1 MSLTHLRAG
10 VIGTGFIGP
19 VHIEALKRLGIQVV
33 AVCDTDANAAAAS
46 ERFGIPNAIGGLQ
59 YQRLV
64 GHPEVDVVHV
74 ASPNRLHAEHSL
86 AALAAGKHVVCEK
99 PLAMSSE
106 ETAKIVAAAK
116 KSRRVFAVNYNL
128 RFYAAL
134 QTLRAMVA
142 DGQFGRIVH
151 VNGSYFQDWLF
162 HDTDYNWRL
171 LPKEGGKLRALADIG
186 THWMD
191 AASFILG
198 DHVGEVFADLGIH
211 HKKRQRPLGEVK
223 TFSGKAEGGR
233 WQSYKVET
241 EDYASVLLHYAG
253 GAHGTLSVSQVAA
266 GRKNQLR
273 LEIYGRTQSAWW
285 DSESPEQL
293 TFGHRDH
300 ANQVAIR
307 GAAGFSLDE
316 VRPYMDY
323 PAGHVEGF
331 ADSFKMQ
338 MRAIYSRIA
347 ARQGHGRCLRRSK
360 TATRKCACAKR
371 FSPATRSGSGRR
383 WRDRRRD
390 DVVQAAIDHAVSRFA
405 SARRVTVLTGAGVSA
420 ASGVPTFRGA
430 AGLWRQFRPEDL
442 ATAAAFARDP
452 ALVWEWYDWRRTL
465 IAACA
470 PNRAHDVLAAWS
482 TRRPGVTLITQNVDG
497 LHERAG
503 TARLTRLHGS
513 IWTLRCWRACGAPDW
528 TNLDVP
534 LSPCPPRCP
543 SCGGLARPGVVWFGE
558 TLDPADLTLATEACR
573 LRRVHG
579 RGDLGGR
586 SPGRRPRRHRPR
598 TRRLPHRD
606 QPRDHT
612 RQ

>member
-33 AVCDTDANAAAAS
+33 AVCDTDANAAAAA

-59 YQRLV
+59 FQRLV
-64 GHPEVDVVHV
+64 SHPDVDVVHV

-86 AALAAGKHVVCEK
+86 AALNAGKHVVCEK
-99 PLAMSSE
+99 PLAMTSE
-106 ETAKIVAAAK
+106 ETAKIVAAVK
-116 KSRRVFAVNYNL
+116 RSRRVFAVNYNL

-142 DGQFGRIVH
+142 NGKFGRIIH

-191 AASFILG
+191 AASFIVG
-198 DHVGEVFADLGIH
+198 DHVAEVFADLGIH
-211 HKKRQRPLGEVK
+211 HKTRRRPLGEVK
-223 TFSGKAEGGR
+223 TFSGKTEGGR

-241 EDYASVLLHYAG
+241 EDYASVLLHYG
-253 GAHGTLSVSQVAA
+253 KGAHGTLSVSQVAA

-273 LEIYGRTQSAWW
+273 LEIYGEKQSAWW

-293 TFGHRDH
+293 TFGSRDT
-300 ANQVAIR
+300 ANSVAIR

-347 ARQGHGRCLRRSK
+347 GTKSAPLFATAEDGDAEVRLCEAILASHTTRQWQK
-360 TATRKCACAKR
+360 
-371 FSPATRSGSGRR
+371 
-383 WRDRRRD
+383 
-390 DVVQAAIDHAVSRFA
+390 VSRPKKA
-405 SARRVTVLTGAGVSA
+405 
-420 ASGVPTFRGA
+420 
-430 AGLWRQFRPEDL
+430 
-442 ATAAAFARDP
+442 
-452 ALVWEWYDWRRTL
+452 
-465 IAACA
+465 
-470 PNRAHDVLAAWS
+470 
-482 TRRPGVTLITQNVDG
+482 
-497 LHERAG
+497 
-503 TARLTRLHGS
+503 
-513 IWTLRCWRACGAPDW
+513 
-528 TNLDVP
+528 
-534 LSPCPPRCP
+534 
-543 SCGGLARPGVVWFGE
+543 
-558 TLDPADLTLATEACR
+558 
-573 LRRVHG
+573 
-579 RGDLGGR
+579 
-586 SPGRRPRRHRPR
+586 
-598 TRRLPHRD
+598 
-606 QPRDHT
+606 
-612 RQ
+612 

>member
-33 AVCDTDANAAAAS
+33 AVCDTDANAAAAA

-64 GHPEVDVVHV
+64 AHPDVDVVHV

-99 PLAMSSE
+99 PLAMTSE

-142 DGQFGRIVH
+142 DGQFGRIIH

-211 HKKRQRPLGEVK
+211 HKKRRRPLGEVK
-223 TFSGKAEGGR
+223 TFSGKTEGGR

-241 EDYASVLLHYAG
+241 EDYASVLLHYG
-253 GAHGTLSVSQVAA
+253 RGAHGTLSVSQVAA

-273 LEIYGRTQSAWW
+273 LEIYGEKQSAWW

-293 TFGHRDH
+293 TFGHRDQ
-300 ANQVAIR
+300 ANQVAHPRR
-307 GAAGFSLDE
+307 GGLQ
-316 VRPYMDY
+316 P
-323 PAGHVEGF
+323 
-331 ADSFKMQ
+331 
-338 MRAIYSRIA
+338 
-347 ARQGHGRCLRRSK
+347 RRGPS
-360 TATRKCACAKR
+360 
-371 FSPATRSGSGRR
+371 
-383 WRDRRRD
+383 
-390 DVVQAAIDHAVSRFA
+390 
-405 SARRVTVLTGAGVSA
+405 
-420 ASGVPTFRGA
+420 
-430 AGLWRQFRPEDL
+430 
-442 ATAAAFARDP
+442 
-452 ALVWEWYDWRRTL
+452 
-465 IAACA
+465 
-470 PNRAHDVLAAWS
+470 
-482 TRRPGVTLITQNVDG
+482 
-497 LHERAG
+497 
-503 TARLTRLHGS
+503 LHG
-513 IWTLRCWRACGAPDW
+513 LP
-528 TNLDVP
+528 
-534 LSPCPPRCP
+534 
-543 SCGGLARPGVVWFGE
+543 
-558 TLDPADLTLATEACR
+558 
-573 LRRVHG
+573 
-579 RGDLGGR
+579 
-586 SPGRRPRRHRPR
+586 RRPRRRV
-598 TRRLPHRD
+598 RRQLQD
-606 QPRDHT
+606 AVPRDLLAHR
-612 RQ
+612 RQQVGAAVCDGRRRRRGSAPVRGDPGQPHLAEVAEGGATEEGRSAG

>member
-33 AVCDTDANAAAAS
+33 AVCDTDANAAAAA

-99 PLAMSSE
+99 PLAMTSI
-106 ETAKIVAAAK
+106 ETAKIAAAAK

-134 QTLRAMVA
+134 QTLRALVA
-142 DGQFGRIVH
+142 DGQFGRIIH

-162 HDTDYNWRL
+162 HVTDYNWRL

-198 DHVGEVFADLGIH
+198 DHVAEVFADLGIH

-223 TFSGKAEGGR
+223 TFGGKTEGGR
-233 WQSYKVET
+233 WQSYAVET
-241 EDYASVLLHYAG
+241 EDYASVLLHYG
-253 GAHGTLSVSQVAA
+253 RGAHGTLSVSQVAA

-273 LEIYGRTQSAWW
+273 LEIYGEKQSAWW

-307 GAAGFSLDE
+307 GAAGFSRDE

-331 ADSFKMQ
+331 GDSFKMQ
-338 MRAIYSRIA
+338 FRAIYTRIA
-347 ARQGHGRCLRRSK
+347 GSKAAPLFATVDDGDAEVRLCEAILASHTSRQWQK
-360 TATRKCACAKR
+360 
-371 FSPATRSGSGRR
+371 
-383 WRDRRRD
+383 
-390 DVVQAAIDHAVSRFA
+390 V
-405 SARRVTVLTGAGVSA
+405 
-420 ASGVPTFRGA
+420 
-430 AGLWRQFRPEDL
+430 
-442 ATAAAFARDP
+442 
-452 ALVWEWYDWRRTL
+452 
-465 IAACA
+465 
-470 PNRAHDVLAAWS
+470 
-482 TRRPGVTLITQNVDG
+482 
-497 LHERAG
+497 
-503 TARLTRLHGS
+503 
-513 IWTLRCWRACGAPDW
+513 
-528 TNLDVP
+528 
-534 LSPCPPRCP
+534 
-543 SCGGLARPGVVWFGE
+543 ARPKK
-558 TLDPADLTLATEACR
+558 A
-573 LRRVHG
+573 
-579 RGDLGGR
+579 
-586 SPGRRPRRHRPR
+586 
-598 TRRLPHRD
+598 
-606 QPRDHT
+606 
-612 RQ
+612 